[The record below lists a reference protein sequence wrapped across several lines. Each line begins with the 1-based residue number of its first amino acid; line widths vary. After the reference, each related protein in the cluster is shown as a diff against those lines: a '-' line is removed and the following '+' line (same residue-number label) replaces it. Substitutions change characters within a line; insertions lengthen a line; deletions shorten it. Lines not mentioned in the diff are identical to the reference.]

1 MLVLIIQQLL
11 ARSTTLPDSSQSSQ
25 GRKRSSFSIPPRA
38 LLRRVLSRA
47 MTTNT
52 SISGVSADDDHLP
65 VTEPPDL
72 PRLRSTHHPSIEGVL
87 RGHVTDV
94 GEPSTFT
101 RTLSA
106 LNRRHNGHVSG
117 TASPNTTRSSETQ
130 ATTYSSM
137 FHPTGSTYYDVP
149 NPNPLLVPPPSAHS
163 GLPSI
168 SASDAS
174 LIRQGLVAG
183 NRVRLPNISAL
194 TVDTYTFMVQSND
207 PKYRAIAYVVFDLST
222 REQNSLHRNS
232 DVNPYV
238 PEPPYNMIDA
248 YSGFLHELSIETT
261 VSGPGVQV
269 SQIGLSSLA
278 YLNNDDRWVF
288 VVSLGI
294 KDTSLASRLS
304 TSLRHRQ
311 SNAQM
316 SSAMAMVDHFLDV
329 LKTDKD
335 EESVVLSA
343 VIRYRHGFLPP
354 DTKLVS
360 HAMVTIDPAAG
371 IDAYNVIVRDHY
383 AEVAPAILSVLLP
396 GVDDVA
402 LATVGPPSHSQYAKT
417 LPMDGLR
424 LLQDFD
430 GLFGV
435 GGVGALAL
443 DFSTMEGYYLDAA
456 RDEVAGLAR
465 PSLVRRLVKKLSN
478 N

>member
-1 MLVLIIQQLL
+1 
-11 ARSTTLPDSSQSSQ
+11 
-25 GRKRSSFSIPPRA
+25 
-38 LLRRVLSRA
+38 

-52 SISGVSADDDHLP
+52 TLSGGSAHNDHPP
-65 VTEPPDL
+65 VTEPPVL
-72 PRLRSTHHPSIEGVL
+72 PHLPSTHHPSIEGVL
-87 RGHVTDV
+87 RGHVTDI
-94 GEPSTFT
+94 GEPSTFN
-101 RTLSA
+101 RNLST
-106 LNRRHNGHVSG
+106 LNRGFNGHGSG
-117 TASPNTTRSSETQ
+117 RASPNTVGSNETQ

-137 FHPTGSTYYDVP
+137 FHRTGSVYYGIP

-174 LIRQGLVAG
+174 LIRQGLIST
-183 NRVRLPNISAL
+183 NRVRLPTISAL
-194 TVDTYTFMVQSND
+194 TIDTYTFVAQSDD

-222 REQNSLHRNS
+222 KEQNSLHRNS

-238 PEPPYNMIDA
+238 PEPPYTIVDA
-248 YSGFLHELSIETT
+248 YPGFLHELSIETS
-261 VSGPGVQV
+261 VSGPGVQI
-269 SQIGLSSLA
+269 SQIGLASLA
-278 YLNNDDRWVF
+278 YLNNADRWVF

-304 TSLRHRQ
+304 TSLRHRHS
-311 SNAQM
+311 SNGQM

-335 EESVVLSA
+335 DESVVVSA

-371 IDAYNVIVRDHY
+371 IDACNRIVRDHY
-383 AEVAPAILSVLLP
+383 EEVAPAILSVLLP

-402 LATVGPPSHSQYAKT
+402 LATIGPPSHSQYAKT

-435 GGVGALAL
+435 GGGVGALAL
-443 DFSTMEGYYLDAA
+443 DFSMMEGYYLDAA

-465 PSLVRRLVKKLSN
+465 PSLVRRLVKRLSN